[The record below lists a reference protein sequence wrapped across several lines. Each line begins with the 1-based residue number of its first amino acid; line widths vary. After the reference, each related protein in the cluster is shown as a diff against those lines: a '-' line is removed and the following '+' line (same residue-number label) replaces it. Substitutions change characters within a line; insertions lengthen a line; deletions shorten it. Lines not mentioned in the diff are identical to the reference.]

1 MQENINRQ
9 VYLNSR
15 PAEIPQAENFSL
27 RETEVPR
34 LEEGEILISKPLP
47 LCRSRDARVDQ

>member
-1 MQENINRQ
+1 MQQGVNRQ
-9 VYLNSR
+9 VYLDSR

-34 LEEGEILISKPLP
+34 LEEVEILISKRLP
-47 LCRSRDARVDQ
+47 LCRSREARVDQ